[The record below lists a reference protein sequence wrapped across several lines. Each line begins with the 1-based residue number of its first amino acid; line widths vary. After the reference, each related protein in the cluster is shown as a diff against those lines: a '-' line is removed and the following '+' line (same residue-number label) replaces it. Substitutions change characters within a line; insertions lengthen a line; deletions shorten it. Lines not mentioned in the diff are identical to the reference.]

1 MIERALDAGTP
12 CGWVSGD
19 AVYGRDSKLRRC
31 LEARQ
36 QAFALAVASEQR
48 LWWPDFQQQRVD
60 RIAPDLPRRAWKRLF
75 RRNFSNNSCSVRI
88 SLRVAAIFNG
98 DISTLCD
105 VAGKHQP
112 SQPWRWYAL
121 AMRRWFASILLLLT
135 ALLPLQPLLASVQ
148 SDGGLPACCR
158 RNGAHR
164 CVMLQGMAMA
174 DSATQP
180 SVRTSPC
187 PLWKLTINPAVV
199 AVAVAP
205 PALPCRPAA
214 DESVVVTAPPFLFV
228 RRARSCAAR
237 APPAAPLSIGVSQA

>member
-1 MIERALDAGTP
+1 MRKTIRG
-12 CGWVSGD
+12 
-19 AVYGRDSKLRRC
+19 
-31 LEARQ
+31 
-36 QAFALAVASEQR
+36 
-48 LWWPDFQQQRVD
+48 
-60 RIAPDLPRRAWKRLF
+60 WKRLF
-75 RRNFSNNSCSVRI
+75 RCNFSSNSCSVRI

-135 ALLPLQPLLASVQ
+135 ALLPLQPLLASAQ

-158 RNGAHR
+158 RNGAHH
-164 CVMLQGMAMA
+164 CMMLQAMMMAMA
-174 DSATQP
+174 DSGTQS
-180 SVRTSPC
+180 SVRPSPC
-187 PLWKLTINPAVV
+187 PLWKLAVNSALV

-205 PALPCRPAA
+205 PALSCRPAA
-214 DESVVVTAPPFLFV
+214 DESVVVTAPPFPFV